1 MKIDRFLFVCICMM
15 MLCACASSRKTM
27 TKVSASGGDSVVVI
41 MTDSAAVSV
50 VRKDSAKV
58 DRWNYSQIK
67 GNIFGYNDDEEL
79 IHELITVATDSLGNK
94 TTTTDRTIHRKN
106 HNGKQTTT
114 SEEQRRHEEQTSV
127 FLSALD
133 SIAHSRFSKYYT
145 HWQNQ
150 DSVAQSSE
158 KNTDTTRKFSPLRR
172 IEDAV
177 IFLAV
182 VALLGW
188 LVARRINNKGMFY
201 KLKC

>member
-50 VRKDSAKV
+50 VRKDSAKIN
-58 DRWNYSQIK
+58 RWDYSQTI
-67 GNIFGYNDDEEL
+67 GNIFDYNDDEEL

-133 SIAHSRFSKYYT
+133 SIAHSRFSNYYT

-188 LVARRINNKGMFY
+188 LVARRINNK
-201 KLKC
+201 KQ

>member
-27 TKVSASGGDSVVVI
+27 TKVSASGGDGVKMMVADSV
-41 MTDSAAVSV
+41 AVST
-50 VRKDSAKV
+50 VRKDSARV
-58 DRWNYSQIK
+58 DRWDYSQTI
-67 GNIFGYNDDEEL
+67 GSIVDYNNDEEL

-94 TTTTDRTIHRKN
+94 TTTTDRTIRRKN
-106 HNGKQTTT
+106 NHGKQTTT
-114 SEEQRRHEEQTSV
+114 SEEQRRKEEQTSV

-133 SIAHSRFSKYYT
+133 SIAHSRFSNYYN

-150 DSVAQSSE
+150 DSVVQNSE

-177 IFLAV
+177 IFFIV

-188 LVARRINNKGMFY
+188 LVARRINNK
-201 KLKC
+201 KQ